1 MITRLLKSL
10 ADSVKVEI
18 EKGFWVVGC
27 IRQTNYGMIP
37 VLLENPALA
46 PDSHPKKSF
55 DINETFD
62 GFLWGVPTNR
72 RSIEKRMMR
81 KYGAADWHNKLILP
95 KKNLLS
101 CNSCGH
107 HHEEGRLCRK
117 YQHLPFLRFLLSFA
131 FNLIQQTATLKSKR
145 RPRLCKR
152 KC

>member
-1 MITRLLKSL
+1 MGLTEKVKMITRLLKSL

-107 HHEEGRLCRK
+107 HMRK
-117 YQHLPFLRFLLSFA
+117 ADYA
-131 FNLIQQTATLKSKR
+131 QTATLKSKR